1 MEFMVTGIIKSQND
15 CWDTMNMRSRFS
27 DFLPTPSACKGQNMQ
42 RTVTDKN
49 EIKLHAFL
57 IN

>member
-1 MEFMVTGIIKSQND
+1 MVTGIIKSQND